1 MFPNREGG
9 ENLGR
14 KAHSYPCHQQVKVAQ
29 SLYSIEIDF
38 YIPEGKKQIVK
49 LYDFSRSNR
58 ERSLLGLF
66 LSSQAFPYSI
76 GNIPALTV
84 L

>member
-1 MFPNREGG
+1 MPPTG
-9 ENLGR
+9 E
-14 KAHSYPCHQQVKVAQ
+14 SDQ

-38 YIPEGKKQIVK
+38 YITKGKNQIVK
-49 LYDFSRSNR
+49 LYDFSRNNR
-58 ERSLLGLF
+58 ERSLWGLF
-66 LSSQAFPYSI
+66 LSSQAFPYNI